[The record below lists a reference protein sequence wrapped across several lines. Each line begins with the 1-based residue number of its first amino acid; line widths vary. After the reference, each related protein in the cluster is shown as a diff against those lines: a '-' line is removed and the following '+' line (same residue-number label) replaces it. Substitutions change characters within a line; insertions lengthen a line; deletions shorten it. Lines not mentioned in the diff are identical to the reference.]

1 MQVEERLNVLA
12 GFPRQVFA
20 DLNHDPL
27 ADAEDALDNLVWEQL
42 VSGFT
47 LTQWG
52 SLTLPAIGYS

>member
-1 MQVEERLNVLA
+1 MQVKERLKSL
-12 GFPRQVFA
+12 GGIPRQVFA
-20 DLNHDPL
+20 DPKNDPL